1 MGAETE
7 LSSDNW
13 VAFYRSLIGSDGS
26 RGGIGKSA
34 TLARERE
41 LGWVDPRLLG
51 SDRVVQELGYNCH
64 FVLPMER
71 VEMEEIELS
80 KIQSHNCNCKPKE
93 QASKGTGSSQW
104 TTPLAAYI
112 KQMFNRPNRAFVS
125 FADNEVKISR

>member
-1 MGAETE
+1 MLWQFLITI
-7 LSSDNW
+7 SSHW
-13 VAFYRSLIGSDGS
+13 FRLCSTMPIRAHRH
-26 RGGIGKSA
+26 
-34 TLARERE
+34 ERE

-112 KQMFNRPNRAFVS
+112 KQMFNRPNRAHS
-125 FADNEVKISR
+125 FHSQIMK